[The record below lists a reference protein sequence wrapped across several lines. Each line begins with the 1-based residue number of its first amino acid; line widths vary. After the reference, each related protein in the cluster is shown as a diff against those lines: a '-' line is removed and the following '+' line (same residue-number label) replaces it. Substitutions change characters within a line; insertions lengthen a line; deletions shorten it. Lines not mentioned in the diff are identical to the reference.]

1 MENPVHTDCCG
12 QVRSCYNP
20 SLHLDEVSGNMR
32 TEPTVVAVAQINP
45 KLGDLD
51 HNIALHREK
60 ALQAAEL
67 GAELVIFP
75 EMSLTGYLLKDLTQD
90 VAQNTAR
97 SEYLNALAELSRDI
111 ALLVGF
117 VEEGDD
123 YIFYNSAGYFED
135 GEIKHV
141 HRKVYLPTYGMFD
154 EERYFSPGGT
164 FKAFETK
171 FGRAAVL
178 ICEDYWHP
186 SSIYLAAQDGAVL
199 HFYMANAP
207 LRGLTLPDE
216 ITSVDIAET
225 MANVS
230 SQLYGVYSVYA
241 NRVGYED
248 GICFGGGSK
257 IVSPTAGVLARA
269 GRENDEILLAEIEAE
284 QVRRA
289 RTMFPLLGDEKID
302 MVYRELERIRKRKF
316 ESEEKK

>member
-1 MENPVHTDCCG
+1 M
-12 QVRSCYNP
+12 
-20 SLHLDEVSGNMR
+20 
-32 TEPTVVAVAQINP
+32 AQINP
-45 KLGDLD
+45 KLGDLK
-51 HNIALHREK
+51 HNLALHKDK
-60 ALQAAEL
+60 ANQAAEL
-67 GAELVIFP
+67 GAELVVFP
-75 EMSLTGYLLKDLTQD
+75 ELSLTGYLLKDLTQD
-90 VAQNTAR
+90 VAQNPER
-97 SEYLNALAELSRDI
+97 SEIIDELKELSKRV
-111 ALLVGF
+111 ALMVGF

-135 GEIKHV
+135 GELRHI

-171 FGRAAVL
+171 FGRAGIL

-207 LRGLTLPDE
+207 LRGLTLPDD

-225 MANVS
+225 MAGVS

-248 GICFGGGSK
+248 GTCFGGGSK
-257 IVSPTAGVLARA
+257 IVSPTGGVLARA
-269 GRENDEILLAEIEAE
+269 GREDEEILLAEFEAE

-302 MVYRELERIRKRKF
+302 MVHRELERIRRRKF
-316 ESEEKK
+316 ESEK